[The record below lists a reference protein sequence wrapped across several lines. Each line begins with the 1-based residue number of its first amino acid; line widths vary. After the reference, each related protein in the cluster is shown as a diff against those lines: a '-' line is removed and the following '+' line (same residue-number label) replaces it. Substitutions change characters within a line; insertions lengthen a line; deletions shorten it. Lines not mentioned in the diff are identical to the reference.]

1 MQKGLFGFAKGDLQ
15 SSLSV
20 KTKPSTREGFDV
32 LVEDCSAY
40 MLF

>member
-1 MQKGLFGFAKGDLQ
+1 MQKVFFGFANGDLQ
-15 SSLSV
+15 SPLSV

-32 LVEDCSAY
+32 LAKDCSAY